1 MFVNSI
7 DKEEVKLLPLVK
19 FEGEIHVISNKE
31 EAFEIIRSLQNESFL
46 GFDTETKPTFN
57 KGEYNHTALIQ
68 FSTLTDA
75 YLFRINEM
83 GLISPLKMLMED
95 PSVVKIGISIRDDL
109 KELRA
114 FSPFNPNG
122 FLDLNDI
129 AKSLGITQIGMR
141 SLAGIFLGE
150 RISKNKQTSNWETQ
164 ELTLAQQTYA
174 ATDAWICLKMY
185 KLLQSKNVI

>member
-1 MFVNSI
+1 MFESSI
-7 DKEEVKLLPLVK
+7 DKEEVKLLPLAK
-19 FEGEIHVISNKE
+19 FEGDIRVISTQE
-31 EAFEIIRSLQNESFL
+31 EALEVVRELQNEAYL

-68 FSTLTDA
+68 FSTLTKA

-83 GLISPLKMLMED
+83 GLIAPLKMLMED
-95 PSVVKIGISIRDDL
+95 PSVLKIGISIRDDL

-114 FSPFNPNG
+114 FSPFNPTG

-150 RISKNKQTSNWETQ
+150 RISKNKQTSNWESQ
-164 ELTLAQQTYA
+164 ELSPAQQIYA

-185 KLLQSKNVI
+185 KLLQNKNVI